1 MLDVPNFGGFE
12 GQKKNFRAF
21 FLFLTNES
29 LHAVNFS
36 TDDISKIIN
45 NLDPNKAHSRD
56 MLSIYVVPVH
66 KKGDKHCLKNY
77 RPISYFQSAA
87 KFLNVSFIMSFSP
100 YLLIIT

>member
-1 MLDVPNFGGFE
+1 MGFKGSFLRFLSDVPNFGGFE
-12 GQKKNFRAF
+12 GQKKKFRAF

-56 MLSIYVVPVH
+56 MLSM
-66 KKGDKHCLKNY
+66 L
-77 RPISYFQSAA
+77 
-87 KFLNVSFIMSFSP
+87 
-100 YLLIIT
+100 YLFTRKEINIA